1 MNNLKT
7 GLLAL
12 ALLGISGT
20 PALAQQAPGVQL
32 GLAGGISKYHDGCGG
47 TTSCDDSGRALRAS
61 LGYALG
67 NGLVLEGFAMDFGK
81 LTVKSSDLGI
91 TGEIGVRSF
100 GAGVAFHLP
109 LGGPV
114 DGVLRLGLASHKLKV
129 TASGFGITVSES
141 QSSTAAIYG
150 VGLAWRVTSSAAVE
164 LAWHR
169 SSAKLDGEKGDFSA
183 YTVGVNLG
191 F

>member
-12 ALLGISGT
+12 ALLGLSAT
-20 PALAQQAPGVQL
+20 PALAQQAPGLQL
-32 GLAGGISKYHDGCGG
+32 GLAGGISKYQDGCDG
-47 TTSCDDSGRALRAS
+47 TPNCDDSGRALRAS

-81 LTVKSSDLGI
+81 LKGSDMGI
-91 TGEIGVRSF
+91 TGEIGVRSV

-114 DGVLRLGLASHKLKV
+114 DGVLRLGLASHKLKA

-141 QSSTAAIYG
+141 ESSTAAIYG
-150 VGLAWRVTSSAAVE
+150 VGLAWRVTPSAAVE

-169 SSAKLDGEKGDFSA
+169 SSAKLQGEKGNFSA